1 MKRLIHL
8 VTPLSTWIMLILYGQ
23 IRPNPI
29 TNISYLFI
37 KNLIYLIHYIL
48 NLYKNFIFNKQI
60 IQPKI
65 SSEKSSDIEI

>member
-8 VTPLSTWIMLILYGQ
+8 ITPLSTWIMLILYGQ

-29 TNISYLFI
+29 TNISYLSM

-60 IQPKI
+60 IQPKV
-65 SSEKSSDIEI
+65 SSEKSFDIEI